1 MPDDVTL
8 GRQLFEQNK
17 LMGTLDEAFMG
28 DDVQVDESLFQDMDD
43 LDLDEEFDED

>member
-1 MPDDVTL
+1 MNFRIVLLTVRSFTSI

-28 DDVQVDESLFQDMDD
+28 GL
-43 LDLDEEFDED
+43 